1 MYKARHILLS
11 VALTLGLSASAQ
23 KYPVGGAS
31 EDTPSYSEYFSWIN
45 NTNEGSTEEQT
56 RINLEFF
63 QWLHD
68 HYGMV
73 LDIYAFDAGQID
85 GSQMYGSMKSERF
98 RKQFPN
104 G

>member
-68 HYGMV
+68 H
-73 LDIYAFDAGQID
+73 
-85 GSQMYGSMKSERF
+85 
-98 RKQFPN
+98 
-104 G
+104 

>member
-11 VALTLGLSASAQ
+11 VALSLGLSASAQ

-98 RKQFPN
+98 
-104 G
+104 